1 MGRVVGR
8 LVELFVGKVIA
19 ELDIPFYISGLLFL
33 YLAAMLT
40 LFTHLK
46 SLFRST

>member
-1 MGRVVGR
+1 MEK

-19 ELDIPFYISGLLFL
+19 ELDIPFYICALLFL
-33 YLAAMLT
+33 DLAAMLT
-40 LFTHLK
+40 LFTQFK